1 MNELFIVSNDRFF
14 LKKGNLY
21 NSNKNTFTV
30 INCFKNLKKTILIA
44 RTTYKKL
51 RFNNKV
57 KNIKII
63 NIFEILKIKNLVKQR
78 KVLVISLTPYNFFV
92 ICILLILGV
101 NKKYIFLYLR
111 SDGFQEYS
119 IKFGIV
125 GKFVYYLMLNFL
137 KKKLNILT
145 CSSSLQGINKSKLV
159 YESPITNKWLNNR
172 KKQLKNLNLNKKI
185 KFLFIGRLRKEKGYD
200 DLIELFNELKIKSSL
215 TIIGNDFKYL
225 KKKNYPKNSNIK
237 IIGQI
242 SSENKLIK
250 YYNKSDIFILPSY
263 SEAFPQVILESFSR
277 LKPVIIFNE
286 IRFLKKVFPNGL
298 FNCERKIRN
307 LELNIKK
314 IVKNYKNI
322 QLKILKSKIHT
333 LKNFQIQMNKII

>member
-1 MNELFIVSNDRFF
+1 M
-14 LKKGNLY
+14 
-21 NSNKNTFTV
+21 
-30 INCFKNLKKTILIA
+30 
-44 RTTYKKL
+44 
-51 RFNNKV
+51 
-57 KNIKII
+57 
-63 NIFEILKIKNLVKQR
+63 
-78 KVLVISLTPYNFFV
+78 
-92 ICILLILGV
+92 
-101 NKKYIFLYLR
+101 
-111 SDGFQEYS
+111 
-119 IKFGIV
+119 
-125 GKFVYYLMLNFL
+125 
-137 KKKLNILT
+137 T
-145 CSSSLQGINKSKLV
+145 CSSSLQGIDKSKLV

-185 KFLFIGRLRKEKGYD
+185 KFLFIGRLRKEKGYN
-200 DLIELFNELKIKSSL
+200 DLIELFSELKIKSSL

-225 KKKNYPKNSNIK
+225 KKKNYPKNSDIK

-298 FNCERKIRN
+298 FNCERKIEN
-307 LELNIKK
+307 LELNIKT

-333 LKNFQIQMNKII
+333 LKNFQVKMNKII